1 MRDFLKE
8 IIKEVKR
15 QLTNEQP
22 SIENILDGTIIDW
35 FIPIFDFILFPE
47 VYLFLAS
54 SLMWKMISSLMWKM
68 ISSLLLAVMIII
80 IALLLEKVIEK
91 KTNKEKVEELDEKLA
106 WFILAPVLFYGVK
119 GLAYGFLLFKPML

>member
-22 SIENILDGTIIDW
+22 TIENILDSKIFDW
-35 FIPIFDFILFPE
+35 FIPIFDFLLFPE

-54 SLMWKMISSLMWKM
+54 TLMWKMIFL
-68 ISSLLLAVMIII
+68 LLLAGMIVII
-80 IALLLEKVIEK
+80 VLVIEKVIEK
-91 KTNKEKVEELDEKLA
+91 KTSKEKVEVLDEKFA
-106 WFILAPVLFYGVK
+106 WFILAPILFYAVK
-119 GLAYGFLLFKPML
+119 GLAYGYLLFKPML

>member
-1 MRDFLKE
+1 MGGKRMRDFFKE

-22 SIENILDGTIIDW
+22 SIENILDGKIFDW
-35 FIPIFDFILFPE
+35 FIPIFDFLLFPE

-54 SLMWKMISSLMWKM
+54 TLMWKMIF
-68 ISSLLLAVMIII
+68 SLLLAGMIII
-80 IALLLEKVIEK
+80 IVLMIEKVIEK
-91 KTNKEKVEELDEKLA
+91 KTSKEKVEELDGKLA
-106 WFILAPVLFYGVK
+106 WFILTPILFYGVK

>member
-22 SIENILDGTIIDW
+22 SIENILDGKIFDW
-35 FIPIFDFILFPE
+35 FIPIFDCLLFPE

-54 SLMWKMISSLMWKM
+54 TLMWKMIF
-68 ISSLLLAVMIII
+68 SLLLAGMIII
-80 IALLLEKVIEK
+80 VVLMIEKVLEKKIS
-91 KTNKEKVEELDEKLA
+91 KEKVEVLDKKLA
-106 WFILAPVLFYGVK
+106 WFILAPILFYGVK
-119 GLAYGFLLFKPML
+119 GLAYGYLLFKPML

>member
-22 SIENILDGTIIDW
+22 SIENILDGKIFDW
-35 FIPIFDFILFPE
+35 FIPIFDFLLFPE

-54 SLMWKMISSLMWKM
+54 TLMWKMIF
-68 ISSLLLAVMIII
+68 SLLLAGMIII
-80 IALLLEKVIEK
+80 IVLVIEKVIEK
-91 KTNKEKVEELDEKLA
+91 KTSREKVEVLDEKFA
-106 WFILAPVLFYGVK
+106 WFILAPILFYAVK
-119 GLAYGFLLFKPML
+119 GLAYGYLLFKPML

>member
-54 SLMWKMISSLMWKM
+54 SLMWKMISSL
-68 ISSLLLAVMIII
+68 LLAGMIII
-80 IALLLEKVIEK
+80 IALFIEKVIEK
-91 KTNKEKVEELDEKLA
+91 KTSKEKVEELDEKLA
-106 WFILAPVLFYGVK
+106 WFILLQVCS
-119 GLAYGFLLFKPML
+119 ME

>member
-22 SIENILDGTIIDW
+22 TIENILDSKIFDW
-35 FIPIFDFILFPE
+35 FIPIFDFLLFPE

-54 SLMWKMISSLMWKM
+54 TLMWKMIF
-68 ISSLLLAVMIII
+68 SLLLAGMIVII
-80 IALLLEKVIEK
+80 VLVIEKVIEK
-91 KTNKEKVEELDEKLA
+91 KTSKEKVEVLDEKFS
-106 WFILAPVLFYGVK
+106 WFILAPILFYAVK
-119 GLAYGFLLFKPML
+119 GLAYGYLLFKPML

>member
-22 SIENILDGTIIDW
+22 SIENILDGKIFDW
-35 FIPIFDFILFPE
+35 FIPIFDSLLFPE

-54 SLMWKMISSLMWKM
+54 TLMWKMIF
-68 ISSLLLAVMIII
+68 SLLLAGMIII
-80 IALLLEKVIEK
+80 IVLMIEKVLEK
-91 KTNKEKVEELDEKLA
+91 KTSKEKVEVLDEKLA
-106 WFILAPVLFYGVK
+106 WFILAPILFYGAK
-119 GLAYGFLLFKPML
+119 GLAYGYLLFKPML

>member
-22 SIENILDGTIIDW
+22 SIESILDGKIFDW
-35 FIPIFDFILFPE
+35 FIPIFDFLLFPE

-54 SLMWKMISSLMWKM
+54 TLMWKMIF
-68 ISSLLLAVMIII
+68 SLLLAGMIII
-80 IALLLEKVIEK
+80 IVLVIEKVIEK
-91 KTNKEKVEELDEKLA
+91 KTSKEKVEVLDEKFA
-106 WFILAPVLFYGVK
+106 WFILAPILFYAVK
-119 GLAYGFLLFKPML
+119 GLAYGYLLFKPML

>member
-22 SIENILDGTIIDW
+22 SIENILDGKLFDW
-35 FIPIFDFILFPE
+35 FIPIFDFLLFPE

-54 SLMWKMISSLMWKM
+54 TLMWKMIF
-68 ISSLLLAVMIII
+68 SLLLVGMIII
-80 IALLLEKVIEK
+80 FVLLIEKVIEK
-91 KTNKEKVEELDEKLA
+91 KTSKEKVEVLDKKLA
-106 WFILAPVLFYGVK
+106 WFILAPILFYGVK
-119 GLAYGFLLFKPML
+119 GLAYGYLLFKPMV